1 MPLTFWDIAV
11 GAVPGLVLVMAL
23 GYIILK
29 PLQLLAAAVV
39 IAIKGE

>member
-1 MPLTFWDIAV
+1 MTFGDIALWS
-11 GAVPGLVLVMAL
+11 GPGLVLVMAL

-29 PLQLLAAAVV
+29 PLQLIAAAVI